1 MIELLAIPGWQ
12 TQPTT
17 LDEWVRR
24 LAELAGKPVELER
37 ESPQATWIMLPALR
51 FRGFAVLAGPHVEAI
66 NFEVAE
72 PDPTRATSLIAA
84 AATALGWEIHAEDE
98 GEDDADEDDG

>member
-12 TQPTT
+12 TPPTS
-17 LDEWVRR
+17 LEDWVRR
-24 LAELAGKPVELER
+24 LADLAGIPVELER
-37 ESPQATWIMLPALR
+37 ESPQATWIMLPTLR
-51 FRGFAVLAGPHVEAI
+51 LRGFAVLAGPHVEAI

-84 AATALGWEIHAEDE
+84 AATALAWEIHAEDE
-98 GEDDADEDDG
+98 PEEDDEE

>member
-1 MIELLAIPGWQ
+1 VIELLAIPGWQ
-12 TQPTT
+12 TPPTT
-17 LDEWVRR
+17 LEEWVRR
-24 LAELAGKPVELER
+24 LADLAGLPVELER

-51 FRGFAVLAGPHVEAI
+51 LRGFAMLAGPHVEAI

-84 AATALGWEIHAEDE
+84 AATALAWEIHAEDE